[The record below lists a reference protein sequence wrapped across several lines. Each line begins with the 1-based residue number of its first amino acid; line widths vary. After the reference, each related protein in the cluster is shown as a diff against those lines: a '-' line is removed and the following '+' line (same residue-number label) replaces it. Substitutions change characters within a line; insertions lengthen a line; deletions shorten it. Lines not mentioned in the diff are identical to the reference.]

1 LAKLLESRRSA
12 EPPERA
18 TRGVRAAVAQDTYDR
33 LWAFDREAAGFGGRS
48 RLLAGVDEAGRGAL
62 AGPVVTAAVILP
74 PEPDPTL
81 VGVDDSKRLT
91 EKRREELFGAVVSAA
106 TAVTIACGH
115 PPLIDDRNILQATL
129 MMMSRAVSRLRP
141 RPDLVLVDGRDVF
154 QWEGSVAPVT
164 KGDSKSLAIAAA
176 SIVAKVA
183 RDRMMR
189 KLHKCFPHYNFQ
201 SNKGYGSRE
210 HLDALVEF
218 GPGPVHRRS
227 FRPKVVENR
236 PGLF

>member
-1 LAKLLESRRSA
+1 
-12 EPPERA
+12 
-18 TRGVRAAVAQDTYDR
+18 
-33 LWAFDREAAGFGGRS
+33 
-48 RLLAGVDEAGRGAL
+48 
-62 AGPVVTAAVILP
+62 
-74 PEPDPTL
+74 
-81 VGVDDSKRLT
+81 
-91 EKRREELFGAVVSAA
+91 
-106 TAVTIACGH
+106 
-115 PPLIDDRNILQATL
+115 